1 MEQTLD
7 TKDIQVLDTGKV
19 FSISS
24 QDSNYAYLGGDFS
37 TNPNDYVEILIYDTN
52 NNFLESSTVDESDY
66 KSNPETGLKIN
77 TGTVL
82 RKLGYDRGRYVVKY
96 NFFRRAAGSNETVL
110 VNTDG
115 TIYTGEPIINS
126 DGTISDTNNNKL
138 LVKENKYYVHEISDS
153 RSELRLAPEKINDVK
168 YNDDFLKVQTERNY
182 IKIENGVRF
191 VAVNSEK
198 IEDSVVLQTPPNQE
212 VSKDIIGGI
221 LSINNAF
228 VEKIIPPPGSEED
241 TGVGKDGETDD
252 QSGRV
257 DARFY
262 IKDLSSAYPRSEN
275 QDLYF
280 TRMYDGFKGVTTIQ
294 ELENKYGTGTGADG
308 KGFTIEDESL
318 ELEGIRNLD
327 DEKWRPFELVHKSG
341 RNNLITLKSITT
353 RPLNLEAHYRW
364 ELSGYDRDGNSYE
377 RIVAGEAGNSDVQ
390 WTTPFGGNSRVI
402 EGVGV
407 DEASFAITSGD
418 CHVGVRLT
426 VTVQDVA
433 PSTIIYPVVFETDE
447 DR

>member
-66 KSNPETGLKIN
+66 KSNSETGLKIN

-115 TIYTGEPIINS
+115 TVYNGEPIINS
-126 DGTISDTNNNKL
+126 DGTVSDTNNNKL

-153 RSELRLAPEKINDVK
+153 RSELRLAPEKIKNFK

-198 IEDSVVLQTPPNQE
+198 IEDSLVLQAPENQQ
-212 VSKDIIGGI
+212 VSKNIIGGI

-228 VEKIIPPPGSEED
+228 VDKIIPPPGSEQD
-241 TGVGKDGETDD
+241 TGVGKVGETDD

-280 TRMYDGFKGVTTIQ
+280 TRMHDGFKGVTTIQ

-318 ELEGIRNLD
+318 ELEGIRNLN

-426 VTVQDVA
+426 VTIQDVA